1 MTPRLMRALML
12 FTNSG
17 SSGMSSRGS
26 RAFTSQNLAL
36 TARNS
41 TETVSPPA
49 SPRPAPKPVME
60 RIKECP
66 PETGQ
71 VVPED
76 APCQEDAPRRPA
88 AASRRQG
95 PPPLRNVDLDAPSA
109 IRHRR
114 ETLR

>member
-1 MTPRLMRALML
+1 
-12 FTNSG
+12 
-17 SSGMSSRGS
+17 SSRGS

-36 TARNS
+36 TARSS

-76 APCQEDAPRRPA
+76 ALCQEDAPRRPA
-88 AASRRQG
+88 EASRRQARPALRIAG
-95 PPPLRNVDLDAPSA
+95 PGVPSA
-109 IRHRR
+109 VRHRR